1 MMAEDEELGRRCA
14 AQSVSRK
21 VVESRSRLGFT
32 KVRTLYCVAFEA
44 SDRDEHVIEV
54 AVRFALAGR
63 STLLT
68 VDGEPVVKKSGRG
81 RFEYGWARRGHAYV
95 LREARAARPD
105 DSDVFEL
112 LVDDK
117 TYKNGRDAGAKGDL
131 ARTDSDDSNHGRGR
145 ERKGEPAEAKAPAVR
160 HFTFNGSPKAAHP
173 APAPGAA
180 PPSPAPEPKA
190 AAAARHWRLNRPGE
204 AKAISNRV
212 EYAPKAAAKGDD
224 DDEGDTYETRLSEL
238 IGAPDDGDDD
248 DDAAADVRNF
258 TRLVSSP
265 TRREG
270 GGFYS
275 LLNEVRASEFV

>member
-1 MMAEDEELGRRCA
+1 MMAGDEELGRRCA

-21 VVESRSRLGFT
+21 VLESLSRLGFT

-81 RFEYGWARRGHAYV
+81 LFEYGWARRGHAYV

-131 ARTDSDDSNHGRGR
+131 ADTTASRNEDQKSPSCFFGQGSAVSYISIKARNVLTNLFLLFRINSDSAFLCIVPFDS
-145 ERKGEPAEAKAPAVR
+145 VL
-160 HFTFNGSPKAAHP
+160 TV
-173 APAPGAA
+173 
-180 PPSPAPEPKA
+180 
-190 AAAARHWRLNRPGE
+190 WRLL
-204 AKAISNRV
+204 A
-212 EYAPKAAAKGDD
+212 
-224 DDEGDTYETRLSEL
+224 
-238 IGAPDDGDDD
+238 
-248 DDAAADVRNF
+248 
-258 TRLVSSP
+258 
-265 TRREG
+265 
-270 GGFYS
+270 
-275 LLNEVRASEFV
+275 